1 MFTTHEWTGQNSINN
16 SLELFARYVMPE
28 FKGHNKSIK
37 KAWELTVQDRKNNL
51 IPKLNNKEESPDIRK
66 HKSNLYLDR

>member
-1 MFTTHEWTGQNSINN
+1 MYTTQELTGQNSINN

-37 KAWELTVQDRKNNL
+37 QAWDLTVQDRKNNL
-51 IPKLNNKEESPDIRK
+51 IPKLSNKEESPDIKK